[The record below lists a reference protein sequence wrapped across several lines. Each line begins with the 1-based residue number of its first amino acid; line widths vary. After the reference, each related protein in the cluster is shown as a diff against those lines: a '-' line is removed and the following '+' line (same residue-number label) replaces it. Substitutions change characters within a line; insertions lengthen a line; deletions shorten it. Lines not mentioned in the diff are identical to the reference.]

1 MSPTDKDLPWLM
13 DRILS
18 NMVRRKTVTIL
29 IQKGENES
37 IGDLCGCVNESVIG
51 YKPKKQF
58 GKGREKLPDLPIA
71 TLI

>member
-1 MSPTDKDLPWLM
+1 
-13 DRILS
+13 
-18 NMVRRKTVTIL
+18 MVRRKTVTIL